1 MIWIGKKSWLES
13 HGLYLTVALQN
24 DCRESKARNGLTG
37 RQTGKDGIREIRYK
51 VTVKVKLKQCLAG
64 GEGMGLK
71 IQSACTNE

>member
-51 VTVKVKLKQCLAG
+51 VTVKAKLKQYLTD
-64 GEGMGLK
+64 GEVMGLK
-71 IQSACTNE
+71 TRAACTNE